1 MSKKRIYTLFI
12 IAIVFS
18 VASISISIYCN
29 IRLMEPITWD
39 MLGILAGILSVLV
52 TVLVGWQLYNIL
64 SFESRI
70 NKLKREI
77 QKESIKQLEA
87 LKKEIDYKTDDAQAQ
102 LLYRQAIAEESL
114 EQYYLCLQSLINAV
128 HKATSNPYTSNKEI
142 EIIETLLTD
151 LIHKLKQTN
160 QEILLENEVKERYIS
175 IIKKANI
182 EHGNDILKFLFEV
195 NVMP

>member
-1 MSKKRIYTLFI
+1 
-12 IAIVFS
+12 
-18 VASISISIYCN
+18 
-29 IRLMEPITWD
+29 

-87 LKKEIDYKTDDAQAQ
+87 LKKEIDYKIDDAQAQ

-114 EQYYLCLQSLINAV
+114 KQYHLCLQSLINAV
-128 HKATSNPYTSNKEI
+128 HKATSNPYTSNEEI

>member
-1 MSKKRIYTLFI
+1 M
-12 IAIVFS
+12 
-18 VASISISIYCN
+18 
-29 IRLMEPITWD
+29 
-39 MLGILAGILSVLV
+39 
-52 TVLVGWQLYNIL
+52 
-64 SFESRI
+64 
-70 NKLKREI
+70 
-77 QKESIKQLEA
+77 
-87 LKKEIDYKTDDAQAQ
+87 
-102 LLYRQAIAEESL
+102 YRQAIAEESL